1 LKIIN
6 EIQGVSMKKVKF
18 LTIGTLVLGLVA
30 IAVGASFLMTGTTAT
45 RPQKTFDDYME
56 DAEIYLDDG
65 DYYKAVVSYES
76 ALDAKEQDVDALQGL
91 ASVYSRQMNYKKEQE
106 IRQQIAELIPD
117 DLNNQIRLV
126 EIEINLGK
134 LGTAKAMTE
143 ELMDAYDSEEL
154 RSLYAEMNI
163 DTPIFNIASGAYGDY
178 QLLLL
183 MNTYNNA
190 YVRYT
195 TDGNE
200 PTIDSQLYSDGIVI
214 SYPETVIRA
223 KAFGAL
229 GYTSE
234 EVRLDFTITKPTEV
248 VSSRSY
254 NSYSD
259 MLYRIGDSILN
270 KPWASDIYNYEMAQI
285 RELYMLGDYN
295 VSSEPMTAT
304 FCNGYF
310 NMHER
315 RYTEMGNFNLDFVAY
330 TPFLKT
336 LSVGYQ
342 NELDISPL
350 SSLNYLENLS
360 LLNDGITDISPLS
373 GLSTLKK
380 LALGW
385 NSISDVSPLSELSG
399 LESLGLWNNQLSDIS
414 GLENLSQLTYLD
426 IAYNEVSQ
434 IDCVAQMPN
443 LNELWINN
451 NRITNISSLG
461 NCTKLMVLM
470 QNDNQIDDYSPI
482 EGIAKQLYK
491 SDVNW

>member
-1 LKIIN
+1 
-6 EIQGVSMKKVKF
+6 MKKIKF
-18 LTIGTLVLGLVA
+18 MMFGTLILSLVA

-45 RPQKTFDDYME
+45 RPQKTFDAYMA

-76 ALDAKEQDVDALQGL
+76 ALDEEGQNIDALQGL

-106 IRQQIAELIPD
+106 IRQQLAELVPD

-126 EIEINLGK
+126 EIEINLGE
-134 LGTAKAMTE
+134 LDAAKIMTE
-143 ELMDAYDSEEL
+143 QLMGVYDSDEL
-154 RSLYAEMNI
+154 KSLYAEMNI
-163 DTPIFNIASGAYGDY
+163 DTPAFNIASGAYDDY

-183 MNTYNNA
+183 TNTYNNA

-200 PTIDSQLYSDGIVI
+200 PTIDSQMYSDGIVI

-234 EVRLDFTITKPTEV
+234 EIRLDFTITKPAEV
-248 VSSRSY
+248 ISSRNY

-259 MLYRIGDSILN
+259 TLYRIGNNILN
-270 KPWASDIYNYEMAQI
+270 KSWDSDIYNYEMAQI
-285 RELYMLGDYN
+285 RELYMLGSYD

-304 FCNGYF
+304 FCNGYY
-310 NMHER
+310 NMYES
-315 RYTEMGNFNLDFVAY
+315 RYTEMGDFNLDFVTY

-342 NELDISPL
+342 NKLDLTPL
-350 SSLNYLENLS
+350 ANLHYIENLS

-373 GLSTLKK
+373 GLTTLKV

-385 NSISDVSPLSELSG
+385 NSITDVSPLFALTE
-399 LESLGLWNNQLSDIS
+399 LESLGLWNNQLSDIV

-426 IAYNEVSQ
+426 IAYNGVTQ
-434 IDCVAQMPN
+434 IDCVSQIPN

-451 NRITNISSLG
+451 NRITDISALG
-461 NCTKLMVLM
+461 DCPKLMVLM
-470 QNDNQIDDYSPI
+470 QSNNQIDDYSPI
-482 EGIAKQLYK
+482 KGIANQLYK